1 MQQKLPITDG
11 SINHVLEGMVSEA
24 ADSSPTEVARKS
36 CHLTDKH
43 PEFGISHP
51 RPLWA
56 SCFPRARD
64 GDGYP
69 AILCKK
75 GS

>member
-1 MQQKLPITDG
+1 MPCTTLNSGFACNESSPKQIG
-11 SINHVLEGMVSEA
+11 SINHVLEGMMSEA

-51 RPLWA
+51 RPL
-56 SCFPRARD
+56 
-64 GDGYP
+64 
-69 AILCKK
+69 
-75 GS
+75 